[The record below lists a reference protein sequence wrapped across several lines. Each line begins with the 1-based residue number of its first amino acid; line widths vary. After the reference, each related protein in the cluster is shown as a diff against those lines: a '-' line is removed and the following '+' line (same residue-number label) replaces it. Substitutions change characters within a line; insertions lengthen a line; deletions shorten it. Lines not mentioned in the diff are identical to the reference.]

1 MAGLGQDVFA
11 QVDNAMKKT
20 RGRVATAAL
29 ISCQDDPATLRGPG
43 IDQAESMGV
52 RVGEENGTGDTWI
65 KSEAIRINMFLKRE
79 NILDNR

>member
-29 ISCQDDPATLRGPG
+29 ISCQDNPATLRGPG

-52 RVGEENGTGDTWI
+52 RVGEENGIGDI
-65 KSEAIRINMFLKRE
+65 
-79 NILDNR
+79 

>member
-52 RVGEENGTGDTWI
+52 RVGEENGIGDIWI